1 LKKNNQAVQSMLATT
16 PGSVNRI
23 HPGVLQP
30 HQNWLE
36 HVAWVTFAGA
46 PVTGVWV
53 YPNEQSPRSG
63 QYGGGNQGDHMPN
76 YKLNVDGAVRAVNA
90 EKDEPLLYAL
100 TDALKLKGP
109 KFGCGVA
116 QCGTCT
122 VLVNGQPMRS
132 CVLPTASVGNKP
144 IRTLDGLEKNGQL
157 HPVQAAFVE
166 EQAAQCG
173 YCANGWVMHAV
184 ALLEKNPKATDAQ
197 IQQGLA
203 NVQCRCGTQ
212 IAILRAVKK
221 ARDNM
226 ATAKA

>member
-1 LKKNNQAVQSMLATT
+1 
-16 PGSVNRI
+16 
-23 HPGVLQP
+23 
-30 HQNWLE
+30 
-36 HVAWVTFAGA
+36 
-46 PVTGVWV
+46 
-53 YPNEQSPRSG
+53 
-63 QYGGGNQGDHMPN
+63 MPN
-76 YKLNVDGAVRAVNA
+76 YKLNVDGVVRAVEA

-132 CVLPTASVGNKP
+132 CVLPASSMVNKS
-144 IRTLDGLEKNGQL
+144 IRTMDGLEKNGQL

-173 YCANGWVMHAV
+173 YCANGWLMHAV
-184 ALLEKNPKATDAQ
+184 AILEKNPKATDAQ

>member
-1 LKKNNQAVQSMLATT
+1 
-16 PGSVNRI
+16 
-23 HPGVLQP
+23 
-30 HQNWLE
+30 
-36 HVAWVTFAGA
+36 
-46 PVTGVWV
+46 
-53 YPNEQSPRSG
+53 
-63 QYGGGNQGDHMPN
+63 MPT
-76 YKLNVDGAVRAVNA
+76 YKLNVDGAVRAVEA

-109 KFGCGVA
+109 KFGCGLA

-132 CVLPTASVGNKP
+132 CVLPASSVGSKP

-197 IQQGLA
+197 IQQGFA